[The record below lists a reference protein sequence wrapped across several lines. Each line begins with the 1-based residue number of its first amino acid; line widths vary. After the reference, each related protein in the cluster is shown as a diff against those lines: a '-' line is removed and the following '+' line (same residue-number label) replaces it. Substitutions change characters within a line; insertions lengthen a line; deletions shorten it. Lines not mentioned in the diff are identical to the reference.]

1 MKKWLFFLL
10 VIFAVLYL
18 RRVGERGDNS
28 AVPSNTNSCAV
39 DAIDL
44 ERLLNAYAAT
54 IEAQPEK
61 WMYSNKASDYRDCS
75 GMFLRLCENMQD
87 QVCNKFAFPD
97 RSFHSTRDL
106 ASWYAKHGKL
116 RLIWDPSA
124 NEQYIQVGQVMFY
137 GKANKKIPNRFDLSS
152 LTAPYPKGL
161 LAHMGV
167 VVSVNRDEET
177 GKLESYTLYHGR
189 SSGKAATRS
198 IIRSSQNPDFGNW
211 GQPWLGTAS
220 LLVRP

>member
-1 MKKWLFFLL
+1 MKKWLFFLV
-10 VIFAVLYL
+10 VILAFLYL
-18 RRVGERGDNS
+18 QRVGGESDNS
-28 AVPSNTNSCAV
+28 TVLSKKDKCTV
-39 DAIDL
+39 EAIDL
-44 ERLLNAYAAT
+44 EKILNAYAAS
-54 IEAQPEK
+54 IEAAPEK

-75 GMFLRLCENMQD
+75 GMFLRLCENMKD
-87 QVCNKFAFPD
+87 QVCDKFAFPD

-106 ASWYAKHGKL
+106 AAWYAEHGNL
-116 RLIWDPSA
+116 RLIQDPRA
-124 NEQYIQVGQVMFY
+124 NEQHIQVGQIMFY
-137 GKANKKIPNRFDLSS
+137 GKAKKKIPKRFDLAS

-167 VVSVNRDEET
+167 VVSVKRNEET
-177 GKLESYTLYHGR
+177 GQLESYTLYHGR

-211 GQPWLGTAS
+211 GQPWLATAS

>member
-1 MKKWLFFLL
+1 MKKLLFFLL
-10 VIFAVLYL
+10 VIFSVIYL
-18 RRVGERGDNS
+18 RRVGGESDNS
-28 AVPSNTNSCAV
+28 TIFSNKDKCAV
-39 DAIDL
+39 EAIDL
-44 ERLLNAYAAT
+44 EKILNAYAAS
-54 IEAQPEK
+54 IEAEPEK

-75 GMFLRLCENMQD
+75 GMFLRLCENMED
-87 QVCNKFAFPD
+87 QVCDKFAFPD

-106 ASWYAKHGKL
+106 ADWYAKYGNL
-116 RLIWDPSA
+116 RLIRNPSD
-124 NEQYIQVGQVMFY
+124 NEQYITVGQVMFY
-137 GKANKKIPNRFDLSS
+137 GKANKKIPNRFDLAS

-177 GKLESYTLYHGR
+177 GKLDSYTLYHGR

-198 IIRSSQNPDFGNW
+198 IIRTSQNPDFGNW
-211 GQPWLGTAS
+211 GQPWLATAS